1 MTLTFVRNQQI
12 ICYLW
17 FFPRWYLASF
27 LRGFICIV
35 FLFFLSYYML
45 WICWFLPSVNIVNLG
60 TKWTKWTKCSQNTG
74 IATWGGVFPLPEH
87 FWRNAFNPSLPPQ
100 WWAITPKL
108 IIWHCQHFGNIWS
121 SNSYL
126 LVDNFFFG
134 KQGTN
139 MLMIKAKTIL
149 INVTNILIN
158 VTNTLMVVWLIL
170 PGVIFDWRDRG
181 WAPLGNFGSCLGW
194 WSGRKTETKQNA
206 TNEINEIWYWTD
218 QKCLFL
224 QFFYLSFASFFSP
237 PPKYSTGWES

>member
-1 MTLTFVRNQQI
+1 MVPGIILARIYLHRLFIFPFILYVVDLLIFALRQHCELRDQMDQMNQM
-12 ICYLW
+12 
-17 FFPRWYLASF
+17 FPKYWHCHM
-27 LRGFICIV
+27 G
-35 FLFFLSYYML
+35 
-45 WICWFLPSVNIVNLG
+45 
-60 TKWTKWTKCSQNTG
+60 
-74 IATWGGVFPLPEH
+74 GGVFPLPEH

-194 WSGRKTETKQNA
+194 WTGRKTETKQNA